1 MFGCNSQKT
10 QEKVNNYTLLK
21 IKIYAF
27 SRIIR
32 NMEIYHYYK
41 TFLTRLCANLKKK

>member
-10 QEKVNNYTLLK
+10 LKKVNNYTFLK
-21 IKIYAF
+21 IKICAF
-27 SRIIR
+27 SRIII

-41 TFLTRLCANLKKK
+41 TFLTRLKICAN